1 MVIGVDID
9 DTFVQTNKRALEII
23 KRENIIENVD
33 YYEQLSD
40 LSGFIHNYFKE
51 IVHTA
56 EIFEGAKEVLEWIRN
71 DGNKIIFISSRAYQ
85 SGADTEEDT
94 LEYLKHN
101 GVEYD
106 AIYLRTPDKLDI
118 CLKEHID
125 IFIDDKEKT
134 LKPLNDA
141 GIRCIKMTS
150 HENGESEFE
159 TVSNWY
165 EISKLILSLNKNIKK
180 KMVLT

>member
-1 MVIGVDID
+1 MTIGIDID
-9 DTFVQTNKRALEII
+9 DTFVQTNKRALEIV
-23 KRENIIENVD
+23 KRENIIEEVD

-40 LSGFIHNYFKE
+40 LSGFIHCYFKE

-56 EIFEGAKEVLEWIRN
+56 ELFEGAKEAVQLLKN
-71 DGNKIIFISSRAYQ
+71 NGNRIIFITSRAYQ
-85 SGADTEEDT
+85 KGADTEEDT
-94 LEYLKHN
+94 IEYLRKN
-101 GVEYD
+101 NIEYD

-118 CLKEHID
+118 CLKENID

-150 HENGESEFE
+150 HEKTKSDFE

-165 EISKLILSLNKNIKK
+165 EILKLLLTIDKK
-180 KMVLT
+180 EKTM

>member
-9 DTFVQTNKRALEII
+9 DTFVKTNKRALQII
-23 KRENIIENVD
+23 KRENITENVD

-40 LSGFIHNYFKE
+40 LSGFIHSYFKE

-56 EIFEGAKEVLEWIRN
+56 ELFEGAKEVLQLLRN
-71 DGNKIIFISSRAYQ
+71 DGNKIIFITSRAYQ

-94 LEYLKHN
+94 IEYLRQK

-150 HENGESEFE
+150 HENSKSEFE

-165 EISKLILSLNKNIKK
+165 EILKLILSKNNNIK
-180 KMVLT
+180 L

>member
-9 DTFVQTNKRALEII
+9 DTFVKTNKRALQII
-23 KRENIIENVD
+23 KRENITENVD

-40 LSGFIHNYFKE
+40 LSGFIHSYFKE

-56 EIFEGAKEVLEWIRN
+56 ELFEGAKEVLQLLRN
-71 DGNKIIFISSRAYQ
+71 AGNKIIFITSRAYQ

-94 LEYLKHN
+94 IEYLRQK

-150 HENGESEFE
+150 HENSKSEFE

-165 EISKLILSLNKNIKK
+165 EILKLILSKNNNIK
-180 KMVLT
+180 L

>member
-125 IFIDDKEKT
+125 IFIDDKEKFFVG
-134 LKPLNDA
+134 LLIPQIMD
-141 GIRCIKMTS
+141 
-150 HENGESEFE
+150 
-159 TVSNWY
+159 V
-165 EISKLILSLNKNIKK
+165 ISKNKEHMLNSSYKDVVSLKTYAF
-180 KMVLT
+180 VL

>member
-94 LEYLKHN
+94 IEYLKHN

-106 AIYLRTPDKLDI
+106 AIYLSV
-118 CLKEHID
+118 
-125 IFIDDKEKT
+125 KT
-134 LKPLNDA
+134 FL
-141 GIRCIKMTS
+141 
-150 HENGESEFE
+150 
-159 TVSNWY
+159 Y
-165 EISKLILSLNKNIKK
+165 NI
-180 KMVLT
+180 